1 MPSKTVIVAVSC
13 LLLNVAAGAS
23 LPEVECYPRP
33 IMAWTER
40 FYGTVFGPHGDF
52 SLRGHGRSDKP
63 VRSTQC
69 AFPRNKQKPAR
80 RMPTLATNACL
91 HGR

>member
-1 MPSKTVIVAVSC
+1 MLHFFGYSQFNPIRYIC
-13 LLLNVAAGAS
+13 PGAS

-52 SLRGHGRSDKP
+52 SLRGHG
-63 VRSTQC
+63 VRPHLC
-69 AFPRNKQKPAR
+69 AVYAIVSRDAARIVPAHLV
-80 RMPTLATNACL
+80 PCFC
-91 HGR
+91 